1 MTMSI
6 SDTIIAELT
15 RRDEMADE
23 SHYQKMEIQPWDVM
37 EDLLTKEEF
46 IGYLK
51 GNMIKYAMRQGKK
64 QGSDDA
70 EKYKAYKEK
79 LIDKLS
85 GKNNYKYSLPVN
97 NYRMEG

>member
-1 MTMSI
+1 MNRWIDKINNPET
-6 SDTIIAELT
+6 AVLN
-15 RRDEMADE
+15 RRDEME
-23 SHYQKMEIQPWDVM
+23 EETHYQKMEIQPWDVM
-37 EDLLTKEEF
+37 DDLLTKEEF

-70 EKYKAYKEK
+70 KKYKAYKEK

-85 GKNNYKYSLPVN
+85 GKNN
-97 NYRMEG
+97 